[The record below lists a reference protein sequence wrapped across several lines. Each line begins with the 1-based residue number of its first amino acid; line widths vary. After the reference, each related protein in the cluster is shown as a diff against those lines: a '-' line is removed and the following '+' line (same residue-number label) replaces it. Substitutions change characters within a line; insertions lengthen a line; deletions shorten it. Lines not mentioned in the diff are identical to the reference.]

1 MVDASDTGG
10 EQPRTTQGLVLR
22 NTMLLVVGQVLGMP
36 LSIVV
41 NAVMARH
48 LGPEDFGYIYLATT
62 FATFGFLL
70 GAWGQSGT
78 LPAMVAK
85 DRGQAGVLLGTG
97 LAWRAAS
104 SLVVY
109 GVMAVGC
116 LILGYSTEFQV
127 ALA

>member
-1 MVDASDTGG
+1 MVDVESAPPD
-10 EQPRTTQGLVLR
+10 PPKTTQGLVLR

-48 LGPEDFGYIYLATT
+48 LGPEDFGYIYLAST
-62 FATFGFLL
+62 FASFGFLI

-78 LPAMVAK
+78 LPMMVAK
-85 DRGQAGVLLGTG
+85 HRSQAGVVLGTG

-104 SLVVY
+104 SVAVFVVIA
-109 GVMAVGC
+109 GGC
-116 LILGYSTEFQV
+116 F
-127 ALA
+127 